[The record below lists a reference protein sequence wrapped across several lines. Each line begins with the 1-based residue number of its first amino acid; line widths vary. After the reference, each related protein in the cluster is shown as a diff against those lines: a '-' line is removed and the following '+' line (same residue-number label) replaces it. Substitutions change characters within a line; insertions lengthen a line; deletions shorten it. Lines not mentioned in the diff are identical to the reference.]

1 MTLPADQLPLKGF
14 RIISAEQYGAGP
26 YGTMFLAQMG
36 AEVIK
41 IEPPGKIGE
50 DGKRRG
56 GGDTARV
63 VGPHFLR
70 PGESTY
76 FQGFNL
82 NKRSLT
88 LDLNSDEGQ
97 KILRKLAA
105 TSHAV
110 ANNMRGDLPARL
122 GLDYASLKD
131 VNSAIVCAHLSA
143 YGRDNERANWP
154 GYDYL
159 MQAEAGYCTIT
170 GEPGGDP
177 QRMGLSMV
185 DFITGTIFCIGLLG
199 ALVDAQRTGK
209 GRDVDTDLLSA
220 AIHQTSYPA
229 LWYMNHGEET
239 QRTPRSAHPT
249 ATPSQMF
256 KAADGWMFVMCQ
268 LPKFWDIL
276 TTRMGRVDLKDDPRF
291 ASNADRL
298 ANREELTRLLDEEF
312 VKQSM
317 AHWQDLLAGHVP
329 VAPVYTLADALDNP
343 WLETIGMRTQI
354 EHPDNPELNV
364 LASPIRFDS
373 QRLPNRAAPLLGED
387 SDAILG
393 DLGYDEAAIADL
405 RTSGVI

>member
-1 MTLPADQLPLKGF
+1 MHLPLKGF
-14 RIISAEQYGAGP
+14 RVISAEQYGAGP

-41 IEPPGKIGE
+41 IEPPGKAGP

-56 GGDTARV
+56 AGDTARA

-70 PGESTY
+70 EGESVY
-76 FQGFNL
+76 FQSFNL

-88 LDLNSDEGQ
+88 LDLGSDEGQ
-97 KILRKLAA
+97 AILRKLAA
-105 TSHAV
+105 TCDVV
-110 ANNMRGDLPARL
+110 ANNMRGDLPDRL
-122 GLDYASLKD
+122 GLTYDALKD
-131 VNSAIVCAHLSA
+131 ANPAIVCAHLSA
-143 YGRDNERANWP
+143 YGRDNKRAKWP

-159 MQAEAGYCTIT
+159 MQAEAGYCQMT

-199 ALVDAQRTGK
+199 ALVDAQRSGK

-220 AIHQTSYPA
+220 AVHQTSYPA
-229 LWYMNHGEET
+229 LWYMNNNDET

-276 TTRMGRVDLKDDPRF
+276 TTRMGRADLKDDPRF
-291 ASNADRL
+291 TSNADRL
-298 ANREELTRLLDEEF
+298 ANRDALTQLLDAEF
-312 VKQSM
+312 SKQPM

-329 VAPVYTLADALDNP
+329 VAPVYELGDALDNP
-343 WLETIGMRTQI
+343 WLHEIGMRDTVA
-354 EHPDNPELNV
+354 HPDKPDLQV
-364 LASPIRFDS
+364 LANPLKFDGE
-373 QRLPNRAAPLLGED
+373 RLPNRAAPLLGAD
-387 SDAILG
+387 SDAILD
-393 DLGYDEAAIADL
+393 DLGYDADAIAEL
-405 RTSGVI
+405 RASGIV

>member
-1 MTLPADQLPLKGF
+1 MTNLPLKGF
-14 RIISAEQYGAGP
+14 RVISAEQYGAGP

-41 IEPPGKIGE
+41 IEPPGKIGA

-56 GGDTARV
+56 GGDTARM

-76 FQGFNL
+76 FNAFNL

-97 KILRKLAA
+97 TILHKLVE
-105 TSHAV
+105 SCDVV

-122 GLDYASLKD
+122 GLDYSALKET
-131 VNSAIVCAHLSA
+131 NPAIVCAHLSA
-143 YGRDNERANWP
+143 YGRDNDRAKWP

-159 MQAEAGYCTIT
+159 MQAEAGYCTVT

-199 ALVDAQRTGK
+199 ALVDAQRSGK

-220 AIHQTSYPA
+220 AVHQTSYPA
-229 LWYMNHGEET
+229 LWYMNHADET
-239 QRTPRSAHPT
+239 ERTPRSAHPT

-256 KAADGWMFVMCQ
+256 KAKDGWMFVMCQ

-276 TTRMGRVDLKDDPRF
+276 TTRMGREDLKQDPRF
-291 ASNADRL
+291 ATNADRL
-298 ANREELTRLLDEEF
+298 ANRDELTAILDAEF
-312 VKQSM
+312 QRQPM
-317 AHWQDLLAGHVP
+317 AHWQELLAGFVP
-329 VAPVYTLADALDNP
+329 VAPVYTLSDALDNP
-343 WLETIGMRTQI
+343 WLDTIGMRGSVA
-354 EHPDNPELNV
+354 HPDNPDLQI
-364 LASPIRFDS
+364 LANPLKFDG

-387 SDAILG
+387 SDAILT
-393 DLGYDEAAIADL
+393 DLGYDDAAIAEL
-405 RTSGVI
+405 RKSGVI

>member
-1 MTLPADQLPLKGF
+1 MHLPLKGY
-14 RIISAEQYGAGP
+14 RVISAEQYGAGP

-41 IEPPGKIGE
+41 IEPPGKPAP
-50 DGKRRG
+50 DGTRRG
-56 GGDTARV
+56 GGDTARA

-70 PGESTY
+70 RGESTY
-76 FQGFNL
+76 FQSFNL

-88 LDLNSDEGQ
+88 LDLGSDEGQ
-97 KILRKLAA
+97 AVLHKLLA
-105 TSHAV
+105 TSHVV

-122 GLDYASLKD
+122 GLDYASLKGI
-131 VNSAIVCAHLSA
+131 NPAIVCAHLSA
-143 YGRDNERANWP
+143 YGRDNERAKWP

-159 MQAEAGYCTIT
+159 MQAEAGYCTLT

-199 ALVDAQRTGK
+199 ALLDAQRSGT

-220 AIHQTSYPA
+220 ALHQTSYPA
-229 LWYMNHGEET
+229 LWYMNHGDET

-256 KAADGWMFVMCQ
+256 RAADGWMFVMCQ

-276 TTRMGRVDLKDDPRF
+276 TTRMGREDLKNDPRF
-291 ASNADRL
+291 ADNADRL
-298 ANREELTRLLDEEF
+298 ANRVELTRVLDEEF
-312 VKQSM
+312 ARHPM
-317 AHWQDLLAGHVP
+317 AHWQELLAGHVP

-343 WLETIGMRTQI
+343 WVETIGMRTTVA
-354 EHPDNPELNV
+354 HPDKPDLAV
-364 LASPIRFDS
+364 LANPIRFDG

-387 SDAILG
+387 NDDILSE
-393 DLGYDEAAIADL
+393 LGYDPDAIASL
-405 RTSGVI
+405 RRTGVI